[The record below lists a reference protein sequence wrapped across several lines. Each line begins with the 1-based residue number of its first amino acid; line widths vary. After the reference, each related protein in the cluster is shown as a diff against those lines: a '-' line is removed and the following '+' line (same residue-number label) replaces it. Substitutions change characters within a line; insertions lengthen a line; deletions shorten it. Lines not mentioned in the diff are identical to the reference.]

1 MSYVV
6 EPMKIV
12 GLPIHGSNDECPV
25 RRVYCVGRNYAAH
38 AREMGSD
45 PDREPP
51 FFFCKANDAQSILPI
66 KSGEVGQLPYPMQ
79 TNNYHYEIEL
89 VVAMGK
95 QGKNIQVDD
104 AADYIY
110 GYAVGLDMTR
120 RDLQNNMKQHGRPW
134 EVGKAFDYSAPI
146 GEIYP
151 ADQAGNVE
159 QALIQL
165 TVNDEVKQKST
176 TDQLIWRVSET
187 IAKLSELFEIHPGDL
202 IFTGTPEG
210 VGAVVKGDK
219 MIAEVEGLGK
229 IELVVV

>member
-1 MSYVV
+1 
-6 EPMKIV
+6 
-12 GLPIHGSNDECPV
+12 
-25 RRVYCVGRNYAAH
+25 
-38 AREMGSD
+38 
-45 PDREPP
+45 
-51 FFFCKANDAQSILPI
+51 
-66 KSGEVGQLPYPMQ
+66 
-79 TNNYHYEIEL
+79 
-89 VVAMGK
+89 
-95 QGKNIQVDD
+95 
-104 AADYIY
+104 
-110 GYAVGLDMTR
+110 MTR

-219 MIAEVEGLGK
+219 MVAEVEGLGK